1 MEREE
6 PYRNRWALG
15 LTVSL
20 SLVIF
25 TSFAFYKGYLSVG
38 SPKIAGESKSQTANV
53 ISAEKVPS
61 PIESSASTFKSAL
74 YEIDRQYQ
82 SFKASIS
89 DVLVPFVTGIDVY
102 ERQ

>member
-15 LTVSL
+15 LTISL
-20 SLVIF
+20 SFIIF

-74 YEIDRQYQ
+74 HEIDRQYQ

>member
-6 PYRNRWALG
+6 SYRNRWALG
-15 LTVSL
+15 LTLSL

-38 SPKIAGESKSQTANV
+38 SPKIAGEPKSQVANV

-61 PIESSASTFKSAL
+61 PIESSASTFKSAF
-74 YEIDRQYQ
+74 YEIDKQYQ
-82 SFKASIS
+82 SFKESIS

-102 ERQ
+102 ERK